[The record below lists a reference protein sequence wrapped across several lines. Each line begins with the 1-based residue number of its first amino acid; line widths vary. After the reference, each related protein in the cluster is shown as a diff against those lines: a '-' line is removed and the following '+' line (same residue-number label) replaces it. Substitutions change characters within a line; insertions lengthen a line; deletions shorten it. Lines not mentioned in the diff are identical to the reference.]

1 MAETV
6 ATGKVPDIL
15 EPFALERFYRFEQV
29 GERGAAS
36 VGH

>member
-6 ATGKVPDIL
+6 ATGVVPHIL
-15 EPFALERFYRFEQV
+15 EPFRLERFATFDLV
-29 GERGAAS
+29 GEKGAAS

>member
-6 ATGKVPDIL
+6 ATG
-15 EPFALERFYRFEQV
+15 EPPALLQPFRLERFYEFEQV
-29 GERGAAS
+29 GEKGAAS

>member
-15 EPFALERFYRFEQV
+15 EPFRLDRFVDFAQV
-29 GERGAAS
+29 GEKGAAS